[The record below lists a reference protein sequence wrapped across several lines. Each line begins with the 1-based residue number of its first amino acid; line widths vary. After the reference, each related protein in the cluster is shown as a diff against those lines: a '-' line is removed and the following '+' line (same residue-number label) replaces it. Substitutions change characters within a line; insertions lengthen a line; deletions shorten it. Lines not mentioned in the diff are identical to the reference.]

1 MNKLRLATKKL
12 MKVARY
18 FFGYDHSIY
27 FKNESNL
34 SMDSPT
40 DKTKILMVKPYEY
53 IVEQICFLRPTV
65 WIYTNLALADIF
77 RVSGCCKLIGIL

>member
-40 DKTKILMVKPYEY
+40 DKTKLLMVKPYEY
-53 IVEQICFLRPTV
+53 IVEQICFLF
-65 WIYTNLALADIF
+65 AF
-77 RVSGCCKLIGIL
+77 QLICSKSCPMYSRM